1 MIKNLIKTSLGMGN
15 VLRIKSI
22 IKPFKI
28 EEITIDISASCNAQC
43 PFCPRIFMPKERSK
57 GFMTLELYEK
67 ILDDAK
73 VNNIKKLR
81 LYSTAEPTMHPKFDK
96 IIDIAKE
103 KEFEVSLSTNGSLI
117 HKYMESIAKVD
128 LLQYSIEGWDKESYE
143 KYRFPLKFDRTFE
156 NIKAFYEFSKDLEKK
171 PKISTNLLIT
181 KNTDIKKYVELWGE
195 YVGDINIHF
204 MYEPVKYENGKF
216 VAKTLDTQNE
226 YFELDKQTKD
236 FYCSY
241 PFEILMVAYDG
252 KVALCCDDF
261 AAELKLGNL
270 NNMSIK
276 EVFNSKKM
284 QDIRKQF
291 YTQKL
296 DLCKECSRFTKA
308 KKEDIDLIN
317 FFVNNISLN
326 SKNNIT
332 FNFK

>member
-261 AAELKLGNL
+261 AAELKLGDL

-317 FFVNNISLN
+317 FFINNISLN